1 MEKNELI
8 GKKVYGF
15 KFLTSGTQPTYSPG
29 MDNYIGKIG
38 IIESVDH
45 NSVVLRFDNEDYWW
59 YPLSLVEEHLVHE
72 FNDNY
77 EIC

>member
-1 MEKNELI
+1 MEKNELF

-15 KFLTSGTQPTYSPG
+15 KFLTSGTQLTYKTY

-38 IIESVDH
+38 IIESCDH
-45 NSVVLRFDNEDYWW
+45 NSVVLRFDNGDYWW
-59 YPLSLVEEHLVHE
+59 YPLSLVEEHLVPE
-72 FNDNY
+72 FSDNY

>member
-1 MEKNELI
+1 MKKNELI

-15 KFLTSGTQPTYSPG
+15 KFLTSGTQPTYYPD
-29 MDNYIGKIG
+29 MDKYIGKVG
-38 IIESVDH
+38 IIESVDR
-45 NSVVLRFDNEDYWW
+45 NSVVLNFDNEDYWW
-59 YPLSLVEEHLVHE
+59 YPLSHDKEHLVPE